1 MIKEEKNQDS
11 MDIELPVHQLHNK
24 VEIKF
29 ILFGVYISFFS
40 VKSTPD
46 LTNRDF
52 VCNLSRIMVESFKY
66 AISELPSASVCE
78 RVQVR
83 NLSYENEFDLH
94 LNEILSKTDFHMKG
108 FALELG
114 LKQRQRELGNGLL
127 KHVDNLL
134 INVIT

>member
-1 MIKEEKNQDS
+1 M
-11 MDIELPVHQLHNK
+11 
-24 VEIKF
+24 
-29 ILFGVYISFFS
+29 
-40 VKSTPD
+40 
-46 LTNRDF
+46 F
-52 VCNLSRIMVESFKY
+52 VLY

-127 KHVDNLL
+127 KLL
-134 INVIT
+134 